1 MNSAV
6 STSVMDTK
14 VDKTAGEKLGRMRDT
29 MKEWGVNGM
38 FHTKERKL
46 NGMLYMYC
54 NTCQFSLMYT

>member
-14 VDKTAGEKLGRMRDT
+14 VDNTAGEKLGRMRDT

-38 FHTKERKL
+38 FHTKERKKIT
-46 NGMLYMYC
+46 YC
-54 NTCQFSLMYT
+54 NTCQFFMNT